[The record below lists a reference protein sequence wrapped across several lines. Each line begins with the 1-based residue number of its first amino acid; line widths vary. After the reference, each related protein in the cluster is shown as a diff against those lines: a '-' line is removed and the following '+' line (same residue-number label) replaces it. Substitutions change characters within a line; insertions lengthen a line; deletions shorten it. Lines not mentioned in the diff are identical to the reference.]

1 MANGER
7 LGLLSQESGISPSGG
22 LLTRTRLV
30 RWRTRSKNPDGSWGH
45 WSNYADE
52 STPDIDESTL
62 DVQED
67 PKNIGREGYYK
78 KETHRTKLPV
88 APGQVVETGNPEFF
102 MHGEFKDVRDLM
114 PEHQPRDYG
123 MQYFHKGENYRMPQ
137 YEPDPSLRNEES
149 ERGHVYG
156 GLGKPPKPLIFEK
169 DMADEIVE
177 RLIKEKHKSLISP
190 SDLERLE
197 EGKKLAAGVAQL
209 RAEARIGKLLK
220 NPEQF

>member
-1 MANGER
+1 
-7 LGLLSQESGISPSGG
+7 
-22 LLTRTRLV
+22 
-30 RWRTRSKNPDGSWGH
+30 
-45 WSNYADE
+45 
-52 STPDIDESTL
+52 
-62 DVQED
+62 
-67 PKNIGREGYYK
+67 
-78 KETHRTKLPV
+78 
-88 APGQVVETGNPEFF
+88 
-102 MHGEFKDVRDLM
+102 
-114 PEHQPRDYG
+114 
-123 MQYFHKGENYRMPQ
+123 MPQ